1 MASTEKQLDLRQI
14 TIDPTLQPRVDGI
27 DPDHVRALEVVHE
40 TWPPLTVVH
49 QDGQHILIDG
59 FHRIAAAQNLGLQ
72 TVPVEIRHLP
82 PDGDLKAL
90 AFGLNAVH
98 GRALT
103 LTDRRTE
110 AERLL
115 RERPEVSNL
124 EVSRRAGLAPTTIAT
139 IRTRLEEAAA
149 IEPAPERLGIDGT
162 RYPVSTA
169 RSSRSPGEV
178 PDEGLG
184 ERFSGAVGRVFTS
197 GERREQ
203 RAIASYIRRLVVAL
217 EDSDDITGWDTAEDA
232 ADACRLVLGHDD
244 AADLGER
251 LGRTCHNVLNVAIA
265 LGYVDDEDVA

>member
-1 MASTEKQLDLRQI
+1 MNHLALDRI
-14 TIDPTLQPRVDGI
+14 TIDPALQPRVDGI

-40 TWPPLTVVH
+40 TWLPLTVVH

-103 LTDRRTE
+103 LTDRRAE

-149 IEPAPERLGIDGT
+149 IDPMPERLGIDGT
-162 RYPVSTA
+162 RYPVSTE

-178 PDEGLG
+178 PDEGIG
-184 ERFSGAVGRVFTS
+184 ERLTGVVGRVFTS

-203 RAIASYIRRLVVAL
+203 RQLTSYLRRLAVAL
-217 EDSDDITGWDTAEDA
+217 EDSDDLAGWTTDEDA
-232 ADACRLVLGHDD
+232 AEGCVLVLGQE
-244 AADLGER
+244 AAAALGER
-251 LGRTCHNVLNVAIA
+251 IGRPCRNVLNVAIA
-265 LGYVDDEDVA
+265 LGYVDDEDTA

>member
-1 MASTEKQLDLRQI
+1 MTTTIESKI
-14 TIDPTLQPRVDGI
+14 TAITVDSTLQPRTDGI
-27 DPDHVRALEVVHE
+27 DPDHVRALEAVADA
-40 TWPPLTVVH
+40 WPALVAVEQSGTLVLV
-49 QDGQHILIDG
+49 DGY
-59 FHRIAAAQNLGLQ
+59 HRYAAAQNLGLK

-82 PDGDLKAL
+82 LDGDLKAL
-90 AFGLNAVH
+90 AFSLNAVH
-98 GRALT
+98 GRPLT
-103 LTDRRTE
+103 LTDRRAE

-115 RERPEVSNL
+115 RERSEVSNL

-197 GERREQ
+197 GERHEQ
-203 RAIASYIRRLVVAL
+203 RQLTSYFRRLAVAL
-217 EDSDDITGWDTAEDA
+217 EDSDDLAGWDTAEDA
-232 ADACRLVLGHDD
+232 AEACRLVLGHDD

-251 LGRTCHNVLNVAIA
+251 LGRPCRNVLNVAIA
-265 LGYVDDEDVA
+265 LGYVDDEDTA

>member
-1 MASTEKQLDLRQI
+1 MATEHIEQSRI
-14 TIDPTLQPRVDGI
+14 VIDTRLQPRVEGI
-27 DPDHVRALEVVHE
+27 DPDHVRALEAVHD
-40 TWPPLTVVH
+40 TWPSLAVVH
-49 QDGQHILIDG
+49 QDGHYILIDG
-59 FHRIAAAQNLGLQ
+59 FHRMAAAQNLGLK

-90 AFGLNAVH
+90 AFSLNAIH
-98 GRALT
+98 GRPLT
-103 LTDRRTE
+103 LTDRRAE

-115 RERPEVSNL
+115 QARPEVSNL

-203 RAIASYIRRLVVAL
+203 RQLTSYFRRLVVAL
-217 EDSDDITGWDTAEDA
+217 EDSDDLTGWDTAEDA
-232 ADACRLVLGHDD
+232 AEACRLVLGAD
-244 AADLGER
+244 AAADVGER
-251 LGRTCHNVLNVAIA
+251 LGRPCCNVLNVAIA
-265 LGYVDDEDVA
+265 LGYVDDEDAT